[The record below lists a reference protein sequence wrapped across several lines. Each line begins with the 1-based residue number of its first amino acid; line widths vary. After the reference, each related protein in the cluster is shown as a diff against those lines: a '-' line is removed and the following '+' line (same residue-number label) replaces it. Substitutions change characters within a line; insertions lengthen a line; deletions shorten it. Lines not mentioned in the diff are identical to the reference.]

1 MPNALFNKDELA
13 TYHQYNFTPNE
24 ADNYYFDKFLNLSA
38 NNIYAVP
45 DFIISCFDNVKNKH
59 FLHFSTPL
67 IAAALL
73 HAKNTN
79 ALSLI
84 DVHVLPNS
92 FQIIIIKNQQLA
104 LYNSFDYQTS
114 EDFIYYLLFVLEQQ
128 KIDNKKVHIRLLGE
142 VEKNSTIYTLL
153 NTYINEVSFLEKND
167 LLANSSLK
175 LSYIFDEISPTY
187 YYSIFQQYLCE

>member
-1 MPNALFNKDELA
+1 MKLVANINLVDKSFTDAKVAGYKLYVQVSKAGIKLLVLDSSASTFIALKVYVLNDIYTDHALAEKIQLFVKEDSWMNNNFSSTHIIFVNNRATIMPNALFNKDELA

-84 DVHVLPNS
+84 DVHVLPLS
-92 FQIIIIKNQQLA
+92 LI
-104 LYNSFDYQTS
+104 
-114 EDFIYYLLFVLEQQ
+114 
-128 KIDNKKVHIRLLGE
+128 HI
-142 VEKNSTIYTLL
+142 
-153 NTYINEVSFLEKND
+153 
-167 LLANSSLK
+167 
-175 LSYIFDEISPTY
+175 
-187 YYSIFQQYLCE
+187 